1 MLEVTGLSSS
11 LYSNGWENPDPGLHI
26 SSQAFFSHIIAITTT
41 PVAACV
47 FRLMTEL

>member
-11 LYSNGWENPDPGLHI
+11 LSFNGWENPDPGLHI
-26 SSQAFFSHIIAITTT
+26 SSQAFFSQIIAFTTT

-47 FRLMTEL
+47 FRLTAEL